1 MRGMVVG
8 EGGRSSGVLLYHN
21 GNVLF
26 AVNLNFLFRLHA
38 SEPQTR
44 QGEKALA
51 MSVHTLR
58 MMAKGGIHDHVAKV
72 TSFHVADYLLSFYCI
87 SLVGR

>member
-1 MRGMVVG
+1 M
-8 EGGRSSGVLLYHN
+8 
-21 GNVLF
+21 F

-72 TSFHVADYLLSFYCI
+72 TSFKVTHYLLSFYYCI
-87 SLVGR
+87 FPGLFINLYAKYVFIYSFSTFPVN